1 MSQATNNAMTPQERE
16 SLIADYVLGTLDG
29 HALAQAERLMLTD
42 AAFARD
48 VEQWRAR
55 LADFD
60 RTAEIMTPPEA
71 LWSRIDSEIAR
82 PVAAPA
88 APSRFATLWNSLP
101 AWRAIGLAAAGI
113 AVALTVGLGFA
124 LRQAQRTPQMI
135 AILVN
140 GDQAGAVVH
149 VFNDGRA
156 VLMPLTS
163 IAVPADRSLQVWT
176 LPSRERGPV
185 SVGLMQQAQ
194 TLALSLKDVPAP
206 GANQLFEI
214 TLEPKGGSP
223 TGRPTGPILFKGL
236 TAPTI

>member
-1 MSQATNNAMTPQERE
+1 MTPQEKEARE
-16 SLIADYVLGTLDG
+16 TLIADYVLGTLDG
-29 HALAQAERLMLTD
+29 DALAQAERLMVTD

-48 VEQWRAR
+48 VEQWRVR

-60 RTAEIMTPPEA
+60 RTAEIMTPPES
-71 LWSRIDSEIAR
+71 LWSKIERDIAR
-82 PVAAPA
+82 PVAASSSPGL
-88 APSRFATLWNSLP
+88 FAGLWNSLP
-101 AWRAIGLAAAGI
+101 AWRAIGLAAAGV
-113 AVALTVGLGFA
+113 AVALTIGLGFA
-124 LRQAQRTPQMI
+124 VREAQRTPQMI
-135 AILVN
+135 AILVD
-140 GDQAGAVVH
+140 GDKAGAVVH

-156 VLMPLTS
+156 TLLPLTS
-163 IAVPADRSLQVWT
+163 IAVPSDRSLQVWT

-185 SVGLMQQAQ
+185 SVGLMEQAR

>member
-1 MSQATNNAMTPQERE
+1 MSNAMNHAMTPQEKE
-16 SLIADYVLGTLDG
+16 TLIADYVLGTLDG
-29 HALAQAERLMLTD
+29 DAHAQAERLMLTD

-48 VEQWRAR
+48 VEQWRVR

-60 RTAEIMTPPEA
+60 RTAEIMAPPEA
-71 LWSRIDSEIAR
+71 LWTRIDSELAR
-82 PVAAPA
+82 PAA
-88 APSRFATLWNSLP
+88 APSSPGRLAAFWNSLP

-124 LRQAQRTPQMI
+124 VREAQRTPQMI

-156 VLMPLTS
+156 TLLPLTS
-163 IAVPADRSLQVWT
+163 IAVPSDRSLQVWT

-185 SVGLMQQAQ
+185 SVGLMEQAK

>member
-1 MSQATNNAMTPQERE
+1 MSNAKNNSMTPQDRE
-16 SLIADYVLGTLDG
+16 NLAADFVLGTLDG
-29 HALAQAERLMLTD
+29 SALAEAERLMTAD
-42 AAFARD
+42 VSFARE
-48 VEQWRAR
+48 VEQWRLR

-60 RTAEIMTPPEA
+60 RTAEVMAPPEA
-71 LWSRIDSEIAR
+71 LWTSIESELAR
-82 PVAAPA
+82 PAAGPA
-88 APSRFATLWNSLP
+88 SPGLFANLWNSLP

-113 AVALTVGLGFA
+113 AVALTIGLGFA
-124 LRQAQRTPQMI
+124 VRQAQRTPAMI
-135 AILVN
+135 AILVD
-140 GDQAGAVVH
+140 GDKAGAVVH

-156 VLMPLTS
+156 TLLPLTS
-163 IAVPADRSLQVWT
+163 IAVPSDRSLQVWT

-185 SVGLMQQAQ
+185 SVGLMEQAR
-194 TLALSLKDVPAP
+194 TLALSLKDVPLP

>member
-1 MSQATNNAMTPQERE
+1 MNARDRE
-16 SLIADYVLGTLDG
+16 ALIADYVLGTLDG
-29 HALAQAERLMLTD
+29 ETLAQAERLMTID
-42 AAFARD
+42 AVFARD
-48 VEQWRAR
+48 VEEWRAR

-60 RTAEIMTPPEA
+60 RTADVMAPPEA
-71 LWSRIDSEIAR
+71 LWSRIDGALAH
-82 PVAAPA
+82 PLATPA
-88 APSRFATLWNSLP
+88 APGFFAQMWNSLP
-101 AWRAIGLAAAGI
+101 AWRAIGLAAAGV

-124 LRQAQRTPQMI
+124 VREAQRTPQMI
-135 AILVN
+135 AILVD
-140 GDQAGAVVH
+140 GDKAGAVVH
-149 VFNDGRA
+149 IFNDGRA

-163 IAVPADRSLQVWT
+163 IAVPSDRSLQVWT

-185 SVGLMQQAQ
+185 SVGLMETAK

-206 GANQLFEI
+206 AANQLFEI

>member
-1 MSQATNNAMTPQERE
+1 MTQQERE
-16 SLIADYVLGTLDG
+16 TLIADFVLGTLDG
-29 HALAQAERLMLTD
+29 AALIEAERLMLTD

-48 VEQWRAR
+48 VEQWRVR

-60 RTAEIMTPPEA
+60 RTAEVMTPPES
-71 LWSRIDSEIAR
+71 LWSTIERDIAR
-82 PVAAPA
+82 PVASSTSPGL
-88 APSRFATLWNSLP
+88 FAGLWNSLP
-101 AWRAIGLAAAGI
+101 AWRAIGLAAAAT

-124 LRQAQRTPQMI
+124 MREAQRTPQMI
-135 AILVN
+135 AILVD
-140 GDQAGAVVH
+140 GDKAGAIVH

-156 VLMPLTS
+156 TLLPLADMP
-163 IAVPADRSLQVWT
+163 IPADRSLQVWT

-185 SVGLMQQAQ
+185 SVGLMEQAR

-214 TLEPKGGSP
+214 TIEPKGGSP

>member
-1 MSQATNNAMTPQERE
+1 MNMNDRD

-29 HALAQAERLMLTD
+29 DALAQAERLMLTD
-42 AAFARD
+42 ATFARD
-48 VEQWRAR
+48 VEQWRTR

-60 RTAEIMTPPEA
+60 RTAEIMAPPEA
-71 LWSRIDSEIAR
+71 LWSRIDSEIAH

-88 APSRFATLWNSLP
+88 APGRFTNLWNSLP

-124 LRQAQRTPQMI
+124 VREVQRTPQMI

-163 IAVPADRSLQVWT
+163 IAVPSDRSLQVWT

-185 SVGLMQQAQ
+185 SVGLMETAK

>member
-1 MSQATNNAMTPQERE
+1 MNGPMSPQERE
-16 SLIADYVLGTLDG
+16 ALAADFVLGALDG
-29 HALAQAERLMLTD
+29 EALGQAERLTTAD
-42 AAFARD
+42 VAFARE
-48 VEQWRAR
+48 VEQWRLR

-60 RTAEIMTPPEA
+60 RTAEVMAPPEA
-71 LWSRIDSEIAR
+71 LWTRIDSELAR
-82 PVAAPA
+82 PAAAPA
-88 APSRFATLWNSLP
+88 LSNRLASFWNSLP
-101 AWRAIGLAAAGI
+101 AWRAIGLAAAGL
-113 AVALTVGLGFA
+113 AVVLTVGLGFA
-124 LRQAQRTPQMI
+124 VREAQRTPQMI
-135 AILVN
+135 AILVD
-140 GDQAGAVVH
+140 GDKAGAVVH

-163 IAVPADRSLQVWT
+163 IAVPSDRSLQVWT